1 MRKILVFLFILLIY
15 GCASTQPS
23 LTFVKVLGVTSA
35 GDTILIDVNSLRP
48 RVYNNYYYRNGYN
61 QHPYN
66 YYNTIPVV
74 IRPYKPKPNRPVI
87 ITPIGTRPTINNN
100 TVSVPF
106 VKPIKD
112 N

>member
-1 MRKILVFLFILLIY
+1 MKKILVLLLILLMY
-15 GCASTQPS
+15 GCASTQVDFT
-23 LTFVKVLGVTSA
+23 LVKVLGVTSK

-48 RVYNNYYYRNGYN
+48 KVYNNYYYRNSYN

-66 YYNTIPVV
+66 YYNTPPVI

-87 ITPIGTRPTINNN
+87 ITPIGIKPTINNN
-100 TVSVPF
+100 SISVPL
-106 VKPIKD
+106 VKKNKD